1 MLCQC
6 PTGFARHPSV
16 NALHVSAGTTFPS
29 PHTSKLSFP
38 GTPNPSI
45 LSLSP
50 LLLVPR
56 KPTQLA
62 RSVRQLSATPAFS
75 SPADHTSR
83 SLCRAHRPTP
93 SQTVDIEDSLQFL
106 AKCCLLLFARSA
118 LPSTRELSV
127 PLEPGNFL
135 PVWGIST
142 VQQLGIE
149 RFLQVQINGILYS
162 RTTHVYSAL

>member
-6 PTGFARHPSV
+6 PTGFASLSLTRHPSV
-16 NALHVSAGTTFPS
+16 NALHVFAGTTFPS

-38 GTPNPSI
+38 RTPNPSI

-118 LPSTRELSV
+118 HPDGYLHGSCLFLLSLEISCLSGEF
-127 PLEPGNFL
+127 PLC
-135 PVWGIST
+135 S
-142 VQQLGIE
+142 
-149 RFLQVQINGILYS
+149 S
-162 RTTHVYSAL
+162 